1 MDGINWDHFPEPYNR
16 ELPFYIDKALR
27 SLSSEGVEMLNMLLD
42 NTRRLT
48 TGEGAMPQPD
58 PDVLAAQ
65 LEQLPPFDFQA
76 IIALT
81 KHLKKATEAVIEE
94 AEGEIGLF
102 RQLQA
107 LHDRA
112 RKLDPTLPAEA
123 TLQEPGPPAGPTGE
137 GAVWGVGGEFAWG
150 GGPPQGRGDVRDR
163 LPTDPFR

>member
-65 LEQLPPFDFQA
+65 MEQLPPFDFQA
-76 IIALT
+76 IVALT
-81 KHLKKATEAVIEE
+81 KHLKKATEAVIEQ

-107 LHDRA
+107 LHERA
-112 RKLDPTLPAEA
+112 RKFDPTLPAEA
-123 TLQEPGPPAGPTGE
+123 TMGEAVAVLKRHGEP
-137 GAVWGVGGEFAWG
+137 VGISDE
-150 GGPPQGRGDVRDR
+150 V
-163 LPTDPFR
+163 